1 MSATEQ
7 SENQVDEA
15 PRDVELLVDEPD
27 LSAIQSPSANEQK
40 TAVPAEGTPPS
51 EALKRELAQ
60 LRSEKQE
67 LNDRMLRI
75 AADFEN
81 YRRRVRK
88 DIEDATFRTTERLL
102 REMLP
107 VLDNLDRAL
116 DAAGGSEQTATAAG
130 PLLEGVRMVQRQ
142 FLSAL
147 EKFDVRT
154 FEAQGKAFDPQVH
167 EAVQQVESDSLQ
179 PGTVAMVFQ
188 RGYTAGGRLL
198 RPALV
203 AVVRG
208 RPQAEPETAQDDGGP
223 EQGQGGDGLLH

>member
-27 LSAIQSPSANEQK
+27 LSAIGQAGASEPKAQ
-40 TAVPAEGTPPS
+40 AAES

-60 LRSEKQE
+60 VKSERQE

-116 DAAGGSEQTATAAG
+116 DAAGGEQIAAAAG

-147 EKFDVRT
+147 EKFDVKT

-167 EAVQQVESDSLQ
+167 EAVQQVESDTLQ
-179 PGTVAMVFQ
+179 PGTVATVFQ

-208 RPQAEPETAQDDGGP
+208 KPQAPAQDPQGGAEP
-223 EQGQGGDGLLH
+223 DQAGDGLPN

>member
-27 LSAIQSPSANEQK
+27 LSAIGQAGASEPKAQ
-40 TAVPAEGTPPS
+40 AAES
-51 EALKRELAQ
+51 ESLKRELAQ
-60 LRSEKQE
+60 SKSEKQE

-116 DAAGGSEQTATAAG
+116 DAATATSGEQTTAG

-147 EKFDVRT
+147 EKFDVKT

-167 EAVQQVESDSLQ
+167 EAVQQVESDTLQ
-179 PGTVAMVFQ
+179 PGTVATVFQ

-208 RPQAEPETAQDDGGP
+208 RPQAAAQD
-223 EQGQGGDGLLH
+223 GQGGAEPGQAGDGLPN